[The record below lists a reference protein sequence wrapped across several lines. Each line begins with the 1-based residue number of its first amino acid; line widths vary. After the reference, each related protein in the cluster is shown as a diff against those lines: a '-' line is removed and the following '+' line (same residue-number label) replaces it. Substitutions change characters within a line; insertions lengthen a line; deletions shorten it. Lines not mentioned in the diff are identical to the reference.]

1 MGGDSDLLRR
11 YKVEGLQCWLWGSP
25 PVSVLG
31 VEGEYVVEGHRGL
44 YQLKEGELHPIWSF
58 PHYTKEEGWQVQKM
72 RHGWVD
78 YVPMS
83 ESPMAPLVPALTLM
97 AERVV
102 QEQEREWRETS
113 ARHPSQ
119 TTFVDYA
126 LAHDVPLDQVL
137 LILLGTHP
145 GQKTGVYGKHFNA
158 KWYAGGHRVGTPENA
173 GYDLFENHANSCTR
187 VVRALGREYVLPE
200 NLALHNIQAG
210 KRDFEVSVQSSERK
224 AFEACLPKRPVAAH
238 TLCPVSGIRYS
249 VGKACPYC
257 PIDPRLLLEGA
268 CAICEERFPQA
279 EWKAHLGEH
288 LPHARLLE
296 EGSVAECF
304 LPVPA

>member
-1 MGGDSDLLRR
+1 MGDSDFLRL

-31 VEGEYVVEGHRGL
+31 FEGEYVVEEHRGL
-44 YQLKEGELHPIWSF
+44 YELKEGLLHPVWSF
-58 PHYTKEEGWQVQKM
+58 PHYDKEEGWHVQAQ
-72 RHGWVD
+72 GQGGTE

-97 AERVV
+97 AQRLV
-102 QEQEREWRETS
+102 QKQEREWRETS
-113 ARHPSQ
+113 ARHPCQ

-158 KWYAGGHRVGTPENA
+158 TWYAGGHRLDAPENV
-173 GYDLFENHANSCTR
+173 GYDHFLLHRDQCVR
-187 VVRALGREYVLPE
+187 VVYRLGREFVLPE
-200 NLALHNIQAG
+200 NLTLHEIQGG
-210 KRDFEVSVQSSERK
+210 KHDFGARVQTFERM
-224 AFEACLPKRPVAAH
+224 AFEQRLPTRPVSAH

-249 VGKACPYC
+249 VGRACPYC

-268 CAICEERFPQA
+268 CAICEARFPQA
-279 EWKAHLGEH
+279 EWKAHLADH
-288 LPHARLLE
+288 LPHARLMD
-296 EGSVAECF
+296 EGTVAECF
-304 LPVPA
+304 LPVSA